1 MQRRCNSMTIG
12 EKIKFLRK
20 EKGLTQK
27 ELSERSDIPV
37 ITIRQYEA
45 EKYNPKTDA
54 VFKLC
59 VGLDCKITDLI
70 DDEQKKFYRYFDCI
84 PLPKEAEKKT
94 QKNISIET
102 YKYLP
107 YIKNSDLKD
116 NLLTIVNFLL
126 DQLNTEGKKEAVKR
140 VFELTEIKR
149 YEKDIKNDTSTSE
162 TVTDNSKIITD
173 SSEIITD
180 NQ

>member
-1 MQRRCNSMTIG
+1 MTIG

-27 ELSERSDIPV
+27 ELSERSGIPA

-54 VFKLC
+54 IFKLC

-70 DDEQKKFYRYFDCI
+70 DDEQKKFYRYFDYDYI
-84 PLPKEAEKKT
+84 QLPKEAEKKNT
-94 QKNISIET
+94 KNISIEICEC
-102 YKYLP
+102 LP

-116 NLLTIVNFLL
+116 NLLTIVKYL

-149 YEKDIKNDTSTSE
+149 YAKDIKNDTFTSE
-162 TVTDNSKIITD
+162 TVTD